1 MTTRRSVN
9 RRRRVAR
16 DRHRCMAALRAEA
29 LGGAVFALPPGAT
42 VELLTAAEGERRD
55 DVLVFT
61 LPRAAPRLVAHHAFW
76 EGVAT

>member
-16 DRHRCMAALRAEA
+16 DRHRLMAALRAEA

-42 VELLTAAEGERRD
+42 PDLLDAAAGERRAGG
-55 DVLVFT
+55 
-61 LPRAAPRLVAHHAFW
+61 RSR
-76 EGVAT
+76 